1 MLLLSYFSLMVSLS
15 PEYVS
20 TLTILAHCL
29 TVAQNK
35 YIHIRFLVVN
45 LLLTVYKME
54 TIQIKEEE
62 NLTNFIK
69 NFVQQNLTKSAN
81 VCIAVEMVIL

>member
-20 TLTILAHCL
+20 TLTTLAYCF

-62 NLTNFIK
+62 NMTNLIK
-69 NFVQQNLTKSAN
+69 NFVEQNLKKS
-81 VCIAVEMVIL
+81 V